1 MCTNLEYIRKQIEA
15 NEIIYIDTCSLM
27 DISRLMM
34 FIEHAKPL
42 FLEYKKKIT
51 IHYSVMEEIFKFEIC
66 SNEIKRN
73 QAHSARMIILDN
85 SDLFDIQSNENEWD
99 NSQCFADKELLSTLF
114 ENRISHRQLLISNDH
129 SLTTDAFNFNRFGSV
144 RGNKINVCYLNSLG
158 AMHMCDCVK
167 QRTTTTNTS
176 KENNTTEEKTASEE
190 KIQENI
196 MYNSL
201 QIMPLLR
208 LQKYQKI
215 QAVQHLQNI
224 FSQALHSLLEDLPE
238 NMLCLSSGNSLNQNG
253 GSDYDGNH
261 GK

>member
-1 MCTNLEYIRKQIEA
+1 MCTNLDYIRKQIEA

-34 FIEHAKPL
+34 FIEHAKPV

-66 SNEIKRN
+66 SNETKRN

-114 ENRISHRQLLISNDH
+114 ENRVSHKQLLISNDH

-167 QRTTTTNTS
+167 KRTTTTNTF
-176 KENNTTEEKTASEE
+176 KENNATEE
-190 KIQENI
+190 KIQEEPNVQVI
-196 MYNSL
+196 ANKAPAQSTEIPANSGSSAFTKY
-201 QIMPLLR
+201 IFPGIAFIAGGFAREYAVPVIRKFIKSEWGIR
-208 LQKYQKI
+208 L
-215 QAVQHLQNI
+215 
-224 FSQALHSLLEDLPE
+224 
-238 NMLCLSSGNSLNQNG
+238 
-253 GSDYDGNH
+253 
-261 GK
+261 

>member
-114 ENRISHRQLLISNDH
+114 ENRVSHRQLLISNDH

-167 QRTTTTNTS
+167 QRATTTNTS
-176 KENNTTEEKTASEE
+176 KENSTTEEKAVSEE
-190 KIQENI
+190 KIQEKPN
-196 MYNSL
+196 
-201 QIMPLLR
+201 
-208 LQKYQKI
+208 
-215 QAVQHLQNI
+215 VQVAANKAPAQSAEI
-224 FSQALHSLLEDLPE
+224 PE
-238 NMLCLSSGNSLNQNG
+238 NSGSSAFTKYIFPSIAFIAG
-253 GSDYDGNH
+253 GFAREYAVPVIRKFIKSE
-261 GK
+261 